1 MPRTAVSNS
10 MTRAAYKLVERY
22 LETLG
27 ETSDPVAARLALAVE
42 VLCTGAAD
50 AAYNRALWLIRFAVA

>member
-1 MPRTAVSNS
+1 
-10 MTRAAYKLVERY
+10 MTRATYKLVERY

-50 AAYNRALWLIRFAVA
+50 AAYNRALWLIRFAAA